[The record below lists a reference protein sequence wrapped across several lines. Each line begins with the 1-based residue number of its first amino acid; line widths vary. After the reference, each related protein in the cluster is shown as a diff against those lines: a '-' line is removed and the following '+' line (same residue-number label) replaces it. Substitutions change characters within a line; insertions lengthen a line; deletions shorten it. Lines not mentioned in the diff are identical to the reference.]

1 VQALQAQLESQGDMS
16 RAGPDADA
24 LAELAE
30 LRATVS
36 VLQAGCRSQG
46 AAETERLLSELK
58 CLRQQVQEVH
68 TPLPPHSQQSQS
80 HFESRPLQ
88 AHLCREQCILFSIA
102 L

>member
-1 VQALQAQLESQGDMS
+1 MQALQAQLESQGDMS

-68 TPLPPHSQQSQS
+68 RPLPPHPQLVSKSFQKPT
-80 HFESRPLQ
+80 FTGAPL
-88 AHLCREQCILFSIA
+88 L
-102 L
+102 